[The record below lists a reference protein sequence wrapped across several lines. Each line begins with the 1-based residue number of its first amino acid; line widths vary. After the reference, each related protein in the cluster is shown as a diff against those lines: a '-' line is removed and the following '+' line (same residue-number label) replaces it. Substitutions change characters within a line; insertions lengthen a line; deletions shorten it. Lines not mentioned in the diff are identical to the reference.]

1 MEYKSPL
8 LNQIISI
15 LDKRSEAGEKRIKK
29 TEDYVKSYDTSITR
43 HINKQVEQLNT
54 SIKTATDKVI
64 GDLNTSINNTVDTIS
79 HDILSVSTNLK
90 TAIEQI
96 YYNINTSINSYK
108 TDTSIYLI
116 GLKSELERKI
126 NDVDQNYKIADSQL
140 SSTLSQNIKDVST
153 KLTQKVNTI
162 DTKYDASISNLS
174 QKHDSSFI
182 QLTNLI
188 SSQRTSIDN
197 KITREISSAKQ
208 ELNSNISTIQSNL
221 NHKIDNTNTSINLQF
236 DRVAGK
242 LEHQNTSIDDI
253 SIRLNKTAKAI
264 VKALNASANDLYN
277 ITADI
282 STRLGKSS
290 IEDVKTDITEK
301 YDAEIRKLNTSIRN
315 LDLDTT
321 NSLNTLNTS
330 ANDLYNITDD
340 ISTRLKSSIEDVKID
355 ITEKYDE
362 EIRKLNTS
370 IINLER
376 DNTNSLNTL
385 NTSVTTL
392 ETNQKKL
399 NTSLASLRES
409 FDKLV
414 DTEDINGVID
424 TFKEVEDFLSNI
436 SDEKTLTGMLNEL
449 QVGINSHIDAS
460 IKDISNAIDNVKEEI
475 GTNINNRINA
485 LETTINTT
493 VNTKLTEINSSI
505 NDISTRLKQSITD
518 QQTYVSTEI
527 GRINSSIQDL
537 NTTIKQNVDTSLK
550 AIQSKLDS
558 SLKVVSDSLTSTTS
572 RVAQLELNNVT
583 AAKVT
588 TGTDTKLWND
598 TTDSINENSY
608 VINKQVLTT
617 KENNVEK
624 TYEQKLVN
632 SNIIKE
638 INKSEKAVA
647 SNLLTVNNNIASI
660 NTKLSNINSSIDNIL
675 NSSYI
680 NKKNKYT
687 TNGFST
693 IGGCLD
699 FIINDLYYTA
709 PAAVNVTYTVTPTSF
724 IRGKNTSVTFEY
736 TVNNYPNNIQ
746 NITYN
751 NTSKTERTFTETITV
766 SNSVSRALSVV
777 SNYVDSKDA
786 RPTSF
791 NKTLTA
797 YANLELYVWTST
809 STSFNNAYTSA
820 NMPAGY
826 TTYTYNSG
834 NYSINVNNGT
844 AAKYIFF
851 VSDKNLVEP
860 KFFVYEHG
868 GAPTLGGGITNLGTI
883 TIQKYDVAQTYYL
896 YRTNNVL
903 NGNWDIKF

>member
-43 HINKQVEQLNT
+43 HINKQVELLNT

-90 TAIEQI
+90 TTIEQI

-153 KLTQKVNTI
+153 KLTKKVNTI
-162 DTKYDASISNLS
+162 DTKYDTSISNLS

-208 ELNSNISTIQSNL
+208 ELNSNISTIQNNL
-221 NHKIDNTNTSINLQF
+221 NYKIDNINTSINLQF

-282 STRLGKSS
+282 STRLKSS
-290 IEDVKTDITEK
+290 IEDVETDITEK
-301 YDAEIRKLNTSIRN
+301 YDAEIRKLNTSI
-315 LDLDTT
+315 
-321 NSLNTLNTS
+321 
-330 ANDLYNITDD
+330 
-340 ISTRLKSSIEDVKID
+340 
-355 ITEKYDE
+355 
-362 EIRKLNTS
+362 
-370 IINLER
+370 INLEI
-376 DNTNSLNTL
+376 DTTNSLNTL

-724 IRGKNTSVTFEY
+724 IRGKNTNVTFEY

-746 NITYN
+746 SITYN
-751 NTSKTERTFTETITV
+751 DTSKTERTFTETITV

-844 AAKYIFF
+844 TAKYIFF

>member
-43 HINKQVEQLNT
+43 HINKQVELLNT

-90 TAIEQI
+90 TDIEQI

-126 NDVDQNYKIADSQL
+126 NDVDQKYKIADSQL

-153 KLTQKVNTI
+153 KLTKKVNTI
-162 DTKYDASISNLS
+162 DTKYDTSISNLS

-188 SSQRTSIDN
+188 SSQRTLIDN
-197 KITREISSAKQ
+197 EITREISSAKQ
-208 ELNSNISTIQSNL
+208 ELNSNISTIQNNL
-221 NHKIDNTNTSINLQF
+221 NYKIDNINTSINLQF

-277 ITADI
+277 ITTDI
-282 STRLGKSS
+282 STRLKSS
-290 IEDVKTDITEK
+290 MEDVKIDITEK
-301 YDAEIRKLNTSIRN
+301 YDAEIRKLNTSI
-315 LDLDTT
+315 
-321 NSLNTLNTS
+321 
-330 ANDLYNITDD
+330 
-340 ISTRLKSSIEDVKID
+340 
-355 ITEKYDE
+355 
-362 EIRKLNTS
+362 
-370 IINLER
+370 INLEI
-376 DNTNSLNTL
+376 DTTNSLNTL

-598 TTDSINENSY
+598 TTDSINEDSY

-660 NTKLSNINSSIDNIL
+660 NTKLSNINSSIGNIL

-724 IRGKNTSVTFEY
+724 IRGKNTRVTFEY

-746 NITYN
+746 SITYN
-751 NTSKTERTFTETITV
+751 DTSKTERTFTETITV

-844 AAKYIFF
+844 TAKYIFF

>member
-162 DTKYDASISNLS
+162 DTKYDTSISNLS

-188 SSQRTSIDN
+188 SSQRNLIDN

-242 LEHQNTSIDDI
+242 LEHQDTSIDDI

-282 STRLGKSS
+282 STRLKSS

-301 YDAEIRKLNTSIRN
+301 YDAEIRKLNTSI
-315 LDLDTT
+315 
-321 NSLNTLNTS
+321 
-330 ANDLYNITDD
+330 
-340 ISTRLKSSIEDVKID
+340 
-355 ITEKYDE
+355 
-362 EIRKLNTS
+362 
-370 IINLER
+370 INLEI
-376 DNTNSLNTL
+376 DTTNSLNTL

-392 ETNQKKL
+392 ETNQNKL

-583 AAKVT
+583 TAKVT

-746 NITYN
+746 SITYN
-751 NTSKTERTFTETITV
+751 DTSKTERTFTETITV

-777 SNYVDSKDA
+777 SNYVDSKDV

-844 AAKYIFF
+844 TAKYIFF

>member
-43 HINKQVEQLNT
+43 HINKQVELLNT

-153 KLTQKVNTI
+153 KLTKKVNTI
-162 DTKYDASISNLS
+162 DTKYDTSISNLS

-188 SSQRTSIDN
+188 SSQRTLIDN
-197 KITREISSAKQ
+197 EITREISSAKQ
-208 ELNSNISTIQSNL
+208 ELNSNISTIQNNL
-221 NHKIDNTNTSINLQF
+221 NYKIDNINTSINLQF
-236 DRVAGK
+236 DRVAGE

-277 ITADI
+277 ITTDI
-282 STRLGKSS
+282 STRLKSS

-301 YDAEIRKLNTSIRN
+301 YDAEIRKLNTSI
-315 LDLDTT
+315 
-321 NSLNTLNTS
+321 
-330 ANDLYNITDD
+330 
-340 ISTRLKSSIEDVKID
+340 
-355 ITEKYDE
+355 
-362 EIRKLNTS
+362 
-370 IINLER
+370 INLEI

-392 ETNQKKL
+392 ETNQEKL

-449 QVGINSHIDAS
+449 QVGIDSHIDAS

-660 NTKLSNINSSIDNIL
+660 NTKLSNINSSIGNIL

-724 IRGKNTSVTFEY
+724 IRGKNTRVTFEY

-746 NITYN
+746 SITYN
-751 NTSKTERTFTETITV
+751 DTSKTERTFTETITV

-844 AAKYIFF
+844 TAKYIFF

>member
-43 HINKQVEQLNT
+43 HINKQVELLNT

-126 NDVDQNYKIADSQL
+126 NDVDQKYKIADSQL
-140 SSTLSQNIKDVST
+140 SSTLSQNIKDVSN
-153 KLTQKVNTI
+153 KLTKKVNTI
-162 DTKYDASISNLS
+162 DTKYDTSISNLS

-208 ELNSNISTIQSNL
+208 ELNSNISTIQNNL
-221 NHKIDNTNTSINLQF
+221 NYKIDNINTSINLQF
-236 DRVAGK
+236 DRVARK
-242 LEHQNTSIDDI
+242 LEQQNTSIDDI

-277 ITADI
+277 ITDDI
-282 STRLGKSS
+282 STRLNASANDLYNITDDISTKLKSS
-290 IEDVKTDITEK
+290 IENAKIDITEK
-301 YDAEIRKLNTSIRN
+301 YDAEIRKLNTSI
-315 LDLDTT
+315 
-321 NSLNTLNTS
+321 
-330 ANDLYNITDD
+330 
-340 ISTRLKSSIEDVKID
+340 
-355 ITEKYDE
+355 
-362 EIRKLNTS
+362 
-370 IINLER
+370 INLEI
-376 DNTNSLNTL
+376 DTTNSLNTL

-558 SLKVVSDSLTSTTS
+558 SLKAVSDSLTSTTS

-598 TTDSINENSY
+598 TTDSINEDSY

-746 NITYN
+746 SITYN
-751 NTSKTERTFTETITV
+751 DTSKTERTFTETITV
-766 SNSVSRALSVV
+766 SNSISRALSVV

-844 AAKYIFF
+844 TAKYIFF

>member
-43 HINKQVEQLNT
+43 HINKQVELLNT

-153 KLTQKVNTI
+153 KLTKKVNTI
-162 DTKYDASISNLS
+162 DTKYDTSISNLS

-188 SSQRTSIDN
+188 SSQRNSIDN
-197 KITREISSAKQ
+197 KITRETSSAKQ

-221 NHKIDNTNTSINLQF
+221 NHKIDNINTSINLQF

-282 STRLGKSS
+282 STRLKSS

-301 YDAEIRKLNTSIRN
+301 YDAEIRKLNTSI
-315 LDLDTT
+315 
-321 NSLNTLNTS
+321 
-330 ANDLYNITDD
+330 
-340 ISTRLKSSIEDVKID
+340 
-355 ITEKYDE
+355 
-362 EIRKLNTS
+362 
-370 IINLER
+370 INLEI
-376 DNTNSLNTL
+376 DTTNSLNTL

-746 NITYN
+746 SITYN
-751 NTSKTERTFTETITV
+751 DTSKTERTFTETITV

-791 NKTLTA
+791 NKTLTV

-844 AAKYIFF
+844 TAKYIFF

>member
-43 HINKQVEQLNT
+43 HINKQVEDLNT
-54 SIKTATDKVI
+54 SIKTATDKVVS
-64 GDLNTSINNTVDTIS
+64 DLNTSINNTVDTIS

-90 TAIEQI
+90 TAIENI
-96 YYNINTSINSYK
+96 YYNINTSINSG
-108 TDTSIYLI
+108 TSNTSIYLI
-116 GLKSELERKI
+116 GLKTELEREIGK
-126 NDVDQNYKIADSQL
+126 VDTKYNIKVTGL
-140 SSTLSQNIKDVST
+140 SDTLSQNIKDVST

-162 DTKYDASISNLS
+162 DTKYDTSISNLS

-182 QLTNLI
+182 QVTNLI
-188 SSQRTSIDN
+188 SSQGTSIGN
-197 KITREISSAKQ
+197 KITRDISTAKQ

-221 NHKIDNTNTSINLQF
+221 NGKIDNTNTSINLQF

-253 SIRLNKTAKAI
+253 SIRLNTTSRAI
-264 VKALNASANDLYN
+264 VKALNTSANDLYN
-277 ITADI
+277 ITSDI
-282 STRLGKSS
+282 STKLKSS
-290 IEDVKTDITEK
+290 IDGVKIDITEK

-315 LDLDTT
+315 LDFDT
-321 NSLNTLNTS
+321 
-330 ANDLYNITDD
+330 
-340 ISTRLKSSIEDVKID
+340 
-355 ITEKYDE
+355 
-362 EIRKLNTS
+362 
-370 IINLER
+370 
-376 DNTNSLNTL
+376 TNSLNTL

-392 ETNQKKL
+392 ESNQKKL
-399 NTSLASLRES
+399 NSSLANLRET
-409 FDKLV
+409 FNRLV
-414 DTEDINGVID
+414 ETEDINGVID
-424 TFKEVEDFLSNI
+424 TFREVEDFLSNI
-436 SDEKTLTGMLNEL
+436 SDEKTLTGMLTEL
-449 QVGINSHIDAS
+449 QTGINSHIDAS
-460 IKDISNAIDNVKEEI
+460 VKDLTDTIDNVKDEI
-475 GTNINNRINA
+475 GTNINNRVNA
-485 LETTINTT
+485 LESTLNTT

-505 NDISTRLKQSITD
+505 NDISTRLNQSVAA

-527 GRINSSIQDL
+527 GKINSSITAL

-550 AIQSKLDS
+550 AIQSKLDT
-558 SLKVVSDSLTSTTS
+558 SLKTVSDSLTSTTG
-572 RVAQLELNNVT
+572 RVAKLELNNVT
-583 AAKVT
+583 AVKTV
-588 TGTDTKLWND
+588 TGTNTKLWND
-598 TTDSINENSY
+598 TTDSINEDSY
-608 VINKQVLTT
+608 VINKQTLTF

-624 TYEQKLVN
+624 TNEQKLVN

-647 SNLLTVNNNIASI
+647 ANLLSVNNNIATI
-660 NTKLSNINSSIDNIL
+660 NTKLSNINSSIGDIL

-699 FIINDLYYTA
+699 FIINDMYYTA
-709 PAAVNVTYTVTPTSF
+709 PEAVNVTYTVTPTSF
-724 IRGKNTSVTFEY
+724 IRGKNTSVTFKY

-746 NITYN
+746 SITYN
-751 NTSKTERTFTETITV
+751 GATKTERTFTETITV

-786 RPTSF
+786 KPASF
-791 NKTLTA
+791 NRTLTVS
-797 YANLELYVWTST
+797 ANLELYVWTST
-809 STSFNNAYTSA
+809 STTFNKAYTSA

-844 AAKYIFF
+844 TAKYIFF
-851 VSDKNLVEP
+851 VSDKNLVES

-896 YRTNNVL
+896 YRSNNVL

>member
-153 KLTQKVNTI
+153 KLTKKVNTI
-162 DTKYDASISNLS
+162 DTKYDTSISNLS

-208 ELNSNISTIQSNL
+208 ELNSNISTIQNNL
-221 NHKIDNTNTSINLQF
+221 NYKIDNINTSINLQF

-282 STRLGKSS
+282 STRLKSS
-290 IEDVKTDITEK
+290 IEDVETDITEK
-301 YDAEIRKLNTSIRN
+301 YDAEIRKLNTSI
-315 LDLDTT
+315 
-321 NSLNTLNTS
+321 
-330 ANDLYNITDD
+330 
-340 ISTRLKSSIEDVKID
+340 
-355 ITEKYDE
+355 
-362 EIRKLNTS
+362 
-370 IINLER
+370 INLEI
-376 DNTNSLNTL
+376 DTTNSLNTL

-598 TTDSINENSY
+598 TTDSINEDSY
-608 VINKQVLTT
+608 VINKQILTT

-746 NITYN
+746 SITYN
-751 NTSKTERTFTETITV
+751 DTSKTERTFTETITV

-844 AAKYIFF
+844 TAKYIFF

>member
-162 DTKYDASISNLS
+162 DTKYDTSISNLS

-188 SSQRTSIDN
+188 SSQRNLIDN

-242 LEHQNTSIDDI
+242 LEHQDTSIDDI

-282 STRLGKSS
+282 STRLKSS

-301 YDAEIRKLNTSIRN
+301 YDAEIRKLNTSI
-315 LDLDTT
+315 
-321 NSLNTLNTS
+321 
-330 ANDLYNITDD
+330 
-340 ISTRLKSSIEDVKID
+340 
-355 ITEKYDE
+355 
-362 EIRKLNTS
+362 
-370 IINLER
+370 INLEI
-376 DNTNSLNTL
+376 DTTNSLNTL

-392 ETNQKKL
+392 ETNQNKL

-660 NTKLSNINSSIDNIL
+660 NTKLSNINSSIGNIL

-746 NITYN
+746 SITYN
-751 NTSKTERTFTETITV
+751 DTSKTERTFTETITV

-844 AAKYIFF
+844 TAKYIFF

>member
-43 HINKQVEQLNT
+43 HINKQVELLNT

-140 SSTLSQNIKDVST
+140 SSTLSQNIKDVSN
-153 KLTQKVNTI
+153 KLTKKVNTI
-162 DTKYDASISNLS
+162 DTKYDTSISNLS

-182 QLTNLI
+182 QVTNLI
-188 SSQRTSIDN
+188 SSQRNSIDN

-221 NHKIDNTNTSINLQF
+221 NYKIDNINTSINLQF

-282 STRLGKSS
+282 STRLKSS
-290 IEDVKTDITEK
+290 IEDVETDITEK
-301 YDAEIRKLNTSIRN
+301 YDAEIRKLNTSI
-315 LDLDTT
+315 
-321 NSLNTLNTS
+321 
-330 ANDLYNITDD
+330 
-340 ISTRLKSSIEDVKID
+340 
-355 ITEKYDE
+355 
-362 EIRKLNTS
+362 
-370 IINLER
+370 INLEI
-376 DNTNSLNTL
+376 DTTNSLNTL

-736 TVNNYPNNIQ
+736 AVNNYPNNIQ
-746 NITYN
+746 SITYN
-751 NTSKTERTFTETITV
+751 DTSKTERTFTETITV

-844 AAKYIFF
+844 TAKYIFF

>member
-43 HINKQVEQLNT
+43 HINKQVEYLNT

-64 GDLNTSINNTVDTIS
+64 GDLNTSINNTIDTIS

-96 YYNINTSINSYK
+96 YYNINTSINSYN

-153 KLTQKVNTI
+153 KLTKKVNTI
-162 DTKYDASISNLS
+162 DTKYDTSISNLS

-208 ELNSNISTIQSNL
+208 ELNSNISTIQNNL
-221 NHKIDNTNTSINLQF
+221 NYKIDNINTSINLQF

-282 STRLGKSS
+282 STRLKSS
-290 IEDVKTDITEK
+290 IEDIETDITEK
-301 YDAEIRKLNTSIRN
+301 YDAEIRKLNTSI
-315 LDLDTT
+315 
-321 NSLNTLNTS
+321 
-330 ANDLYNITDD
+330 
-340 ISTRLKSSIEDVKID
+340 
-355 ITEKYDE
+355 
-362 EIRKLNTS
+362 
-370 IINLER
+370 INLEI
-376 DNTNSLNTL
+376 DTTNSLNTL

-746 NITYN
+746 SITYN
-751 NTSKTERTFTETITV
+751 DTSKTERTFTETITV

-844 AAKYIFF
+844 TAKYIFF

>member
-140 SSTLSQNIKDVST
+140 SSTLSQNIKDVSN
-153 KLTQKVNTI
+153 KLTKKVNTI
-162 DTKYDASISNLS
+162 DTKYDTSISNLS

-208 ELNSNISTIQSNL
+208 ELNSNISTIQNNL
-221 NHKIDNTNTSINLQF
+221 NYKIDNINTSINLQF

-282 STRLGKSS
+282 STRLKSS
-290 IEDVKTDITEK
+290 IEDVETDITEK
-301 YDAEIRKLNTSIRN
+301 YDAEIRKLNTSIIN
-315 LDLDTT
+315 LEIDTT
-321 NSLNTLNTS
+321 NSLNT
-330 ANDLYNITDD
+330 
-340 ISTRLKSSIEDVKID
+340 
-355 ITEKYDE
+355 
-362 EIRKLNTS
+362 
-370 IINLER
+370 
-376 DNTNSLNTL
+376 LNTL

-558 SLKVVSDSLTSTTS
+558 SLKTVSDSLTSTTS

-598 TTDSINENSY
+598 TTDSINEDSY

-647 SNLLTVNNNIASI
+647 SNLLTINNNIASI

-675 NSSYI
+675 TSSYI

-736 TVNNYPNNIQ
+736 AVNNYPNNIQ
-746 NITYN
+746 SITYN
-751 NTSKTERTFTETITV
+751 DTSKTERTFTETITV

-791 NKTLTA
+791 NKTLTV

-844 AAKYIFF
+844 EAKYIFF
-851 VSDKNLVEP
+851 VSDKNLVES

-868 GAPTLGGGITNLGTI
+868 GAPSLGGGITNLGTI

>member
-282 STRLGKSS
+282 STRL
-290 IEDVKTDITEK
+290 
-301 YDAEIRKLNTSIRN
+301 
-315 LDLDTT
+315 
-321 NSLNTLNTS
+321 
-330 ANDLYNITDD
+330 
-340 ISTRLKSSIEDVKID
+340 KSSIEDVKID

-414 DTEDINGVID
+414 DTADINGVID

-746 NITYN
+746 SITYN
-751 NTSKTERTFTETITV
+751 DTSKTERTFTETITV

-851 VSDKNLVEP
+851 VSDKNLVES

-896 YRTNNVL
+896 YRSNNVL

>member
-43 HINKQVEQLNT
+43 HINKQVELLNT

-153 KLTQKVNTI
+153 KLTKKVNTI
-162 DTKYDASISNLS
+162 DTKYDTSISNLS

-182 QLTNLI
+182 QVINLI
-188 SSQRTSIDN
+188 SSQRTLIDD
-197 KITREISSAKQ
+197 KITRDISSTKQ

-221 NHKIDNTNTSINLQF
+221 NHKIDNINTSINLQF

-242 LEHQNTSIDDI
+242 LEHQNISIDDI

-277 ITADI
+277 IT
-282 STRLGKSS
+282 
-290 IEDVKTDITEK
+290 
-301 YDAEIRKLNTSIRN
+301 
-315 LDLDTT
+315 
-321 NSLNTLNTS
+321 
-330 ANDLYNITDD
+330 DD
-340 ISTRLKSSIEDVKID
+340 ISTRLNSSIEDAKID
-355 ITEKYDE
+355 ITEKYDV

-370 IINLER
+370 IINLEI
-376 DNTNSLNTL
+376 DTTNSLNTL

-746 NITYN
+746 SITYN
-751 NTSKTERTFTETITV
+751 DTSKTERTFTETITV
-766 SNSVSRALSVV
+766 SNSISRALSVV
-777 SNYVDSKDA
+777 SNYVDSKDV

-844 AAKYIFF
+844 TAKYIFF

>member
-43 HINKQVEQLNT
+43 HINKQVEELNT

-96 YYNINTSINSYK
+96 YYNINTSINGGK

-116 GLKSELERKI
+116 GLKNELERKI
-126 NDVDQNYKIADSQL
+126 NDVDQKYKIADSQL

-153 KLTQKVNTI
+153 KLTQKVNII
-162 DTKYDASISNLS
+162 DTKYDTSISNLS

-182 QLTNLI
+182 QVTNLI
-188 SSQRTSIDN
+188 SSQGTSIGN
-197 KITREISSAKQ
+197 KITRDISTAKQ

-221 NHKIDNTNTSINLQF
+221 NGKIDNTNTSINLQF
-236 DRVAGK
+236 DRVARK

-253 SIRLNKTAKAI
+253 SIRLNTTSRAI
-264 VKALNASANDLYN
+264 VKALNTSANDLYN
-277 ITADI
+277 ITDDI
-282 STRLGKSS
+282 STKLKSS
-290 IEDVKTDITEK
+290 LNQVKIDITGK

-321 NSLNTLNTS
+321 NSLS
-330 ANDLYNITDD
+330 
-340 ISTRLKSSIEDVKID
+340 
-355 ITEKYDE
+355 
-362 EIRKLNTS
+362 
-370 IINLER
+370 
-376 DNTNSLNTL
+376 TL

-414 DTEDINGVID
+414 DTEDVNGVID
-424 TFKEVEDFLSNI
+424 TFREVEDFLSNI
-436 SDEKTLTGMLNEL
+436 SDEKTLTGMLSEL
-449 QVGINSHIDAS
+449 KTGIDSHIDAS

-475 GTNINNRINA
+475 GTNINNRVNA
-485 LETTINTT
+485 LETTLNTT

-527 GRINSSIQDL
+527 GKINSSIKDL

-558 SLKVVSDSLTSTTS
+558 SLKTVSDSLTSTTS
-572 RVAQLELNNVT
+572 RVAKLELNNVT

-588 TGTDTKLWND
+588 TGTNTKLWND
-598 TTDSINENSY
+598 TTDSINEDSY

-660 NTKLSNINSSIDNIL
+660 NTKLSNINSSIGNIL

-699 FIINDLYYTA
+699 FIINDMYYTA

-724 IRGKNTSVTFEY
+724 IRGKNTSVTFKY

-746 NITYN
+746 SITYN
-751 NTSKTERTFTETITV
+751 GATKTERTFTETITV

-786 RPTSF
+786 KPTSF
-791 NKTLTA
+791 NKTLTV

-809 STSFNNAYTSA
+809 STSFNKAYTSA

-851 VSDKNLVEP
+851 VSDKNLVES

-896 YRTNNVL
+896 YRSNNVL

>member
-29 TEDYVKSYDTSITR
+29 TEDYVKSYDTSITN
-43 HINKQVEQLNT
+43 HVNKQVELLNT

-90 TAIEQI
+90 TAIGQI
-96 YYNINTSINSYK
+96 YYNINTSINGYK

-126 NDVDQNYKIADSQL
+126 NDVDQKYKIADSQL
-140 SSTLSQNIKDVST
+140 SSTLSQNINDVST
-153 KLTQKVNTI
+153 KLTKKVNTI
-162 DTKYDASISNLS
+162 DTKYDTSISNLS

-188 SSQRTSIDN
+188 SSQRTLIDN
-197 KITREISSAKQ
+197 EITREISSAKQ
-208 ELNSNISTIQSNL
+208 ELNSNISTIQNNL
-221 NHKIDNTNTSINLQF
+221 NYKIDNTNTSINLQF
-236 DRVAGK
+236 DRIARK
-242 LEHQNTSIDDI
+242 LEHQDTSIDDI

-264 VKALNASANDLYN
+264 VNALNASANDLYN
-277 ITADI
+277 ITSDI
-282 STRLGKSS
+282 STRLKSS
-290 IEDVKTDITEK
+290 IEDVNIDITEK
-301 YDAEIRKLNTSIRN
+301 YDAEIRKLNTSI
-315 LDLDTT
+315 
-321 NSLNTLNTS
+321 
-330 ANDLYNITDD
+330 
-340 ISTRLKSSIEDVKID
+340 
-355 ITEKYDE
+355 
-362 EIRKLNTS
+362 
-370 IINLER
+370 INLER
-376 DNTNSLNTL
+376 DTTNSLNTL

-392 ETNQKKL
+392 ETNQEEL

-475 GTNINNRINA
+475 GTNINNRINT

-572 RVAQLELNNVT
+572 RVARLELNNVT
-583 AAKVT
+583 AANVT

-598 TTDSINENSY
+598 TTDSINEDSY

-647 SNLLTVNNNIASI
+647 SNLLTINNNIASI

-746 NITYN
+746 SITYN
-751 NTSKTERTFTETITV
+751 DTSKTERTFTETITV

-851 VSDKNLVEP
+851 VSDKNLVES

-896 YRTNNVL
+896 YRSNNVL

>member
-43 HINKQVEQLNT
+43 HINKQVELLNT

-126 NDVDQNYKIADSQL
+126 NDVDQKYKIADSQL
-140 SSTLSQNIKDVST
+140 SSTLSQNIKDVSN
-153 KLTQKVNTI
+153 KLTKKVNTI
-162 DTKYDASISNLS
+162 DTKYDTSISNLS

-197 KITREISSAKQ
+197 KITRDISSAKQ

-221 NHKIDNTNTSINLQF
+221 NHKIDNINTSINLQF
-236 DRVAGK
+236 DRVARK
-242 LEHQNTSIDDI
+242 LEQQNTSIDDI

-282 STRLGKSS
+282 STRLKSS
-290 IEDVKTDITEK
+290 IEDVETDITEK
-301 YDAEIRKLNTSIRN
+301 YDAEIRKLNTSI
-315 LDLDTT
+315 
-321 NSLNTLNTS
+321 
-330 ANDLYNITDD
+330 
-340 ISTRLKSSIEDVKID
+340 
-355 ITEKYDE
+355 
-362 EIRKLNTS
+362 
-370 IINLER
+370 INLEI
-376 DNTNSLNTL
+376 DTTNSLNTL

-558 SLKVVSDSLTSTTS
+558 SLKAVSDSLTSTTS

-598 TTDSINENSY
+598 TTDSINEDSY

-746 NITYN
+746 SITYN
-751 NTSKTERTFTETITV
+751 DTSKTERTFTETITV
-766 SNSVSRALSVV
+766 SNSISRALSVV

-844 AAKYIFF
+844 TAKYIFF

>member
-43 HINKQVEQLNT
+43 HINKQVELLNT

-153 KLTQKVNTI
+153 KLTKKVNTI
-162 DTKYDASISNLS
+162 DTKYDTSISNLS

-188 SSQRTSIDN
+188 SSQRNSIDN

-208 ELNSNISTIQSNL
+208 ELNSNISTIQNNL
-221 NHKIDNTNTSINLQF
+221 NYKIDNINTSINLQF

-277 ITADI
+277 ITTDI
-282 STRLGKSS
+282 STRLKSS

-301 YDAEIRKLNTSIRN
+301 YDAEIRKLNTSI
-315 LDLDTT
+315 
-321 NSLNTLNTS
+321 
-330 ANDLYNITDD
+330 
-340 ISTRLKSSIEDVKID
+340 
-355 ITEKYDE
+355 
-362 EIRKLNTS
+362 
-370 IINLER
+370 INLEI

-392 ETNQKKL
+392 ETNQEKL

-449 QVGINSHIDAS
+449 QVGIDSHIDAS

-746 NITYN
+746 SITYN
-751 NTSKTERTFTETITV
+751 DTSKTERTFTETITV

-844 AAKYIFF
+844 TAKYIFF

>member
-43 HINKQVEQLNT
+43 HINNQVELLNT

-90 TAIEQI
+90 TDIEQI

-126 NDVDQNYKIADSQL
+126 NDVDQKYKIADSQL

-153 KLTQKVNTI
+153 KLTKKVNTI
-162 DTKYDASISNLS
+162 DTKYNTSISNLS

-188 SSQRTSIDN
+188 SSQRTLIDN
-197 KITREISSAKQ
+197 EITREISSAKQ

-236 DRVAGK
+236 DRIAGK

-277 ITADI
+277 IT
-282 STRLGKSS
+282 S
-290 IEDVKTDITEK
+290 
-301 YDAEIRKLNTSIRN
+301 
-315 LDLDTT
+315 
-321 NSLNTLNTS
+321 
-330 ANDLYNITDD
+330 D

-355 ITEKYDE
+355 ITEKYDA

-475 GTNINNRINA
+475 GTNINNRINT

-558 SLKVVSDSLTSTTS
+558 SLKAVSDSLTSTTS
-572 RVAQLELNNVT
+572 RVAKLELNNVT

-598 TTDSINENSY
+598 TTDSINEDSY

-746 NITYN
+746 SITYN

-851 VSDKNLVEP
+851 VSDKNLVES

-896 YRTNNVL
+896 YRSNNVL

>member
-43 HINKQVEQLNT
+43 HINKQVEELNT

-90 TAIEQI
+90 TAIENI
-96 YYNINTSINSYK
+96 YYNINTSINSGISN
-108 TDTSIYLI
+108 TSIYLI
-116 GLKSELERKI
+116 GLKTELEREIGK
-126 NDVDQNYKIADSQL
+126 VDTKYNIKVTGL
-140 SSTLSQNIKDVST
+140 SDTLSQNIKDVST

-162 DTKYDASISNLS
+162 DTKYNTSISNLS

-182 QLTNLI
+182 QVTNLI
-188 SSQRTSIDN
+188 SSQGTSISN
-197 KITREISSAKQ
+197 KITRDISTAKQ
-208 ELNSNISTIQSNL
+208 ELSGNISTIQNNL
-221 NHKIDNTNTSINLQF
+221 NSKIDNTNTSINLQF
-236 DRVAGK
+236 DRVARK

-264 VKALNASANDLYN
+264 VKALNTSANDLYN
-277 ITADI
+277 ITTDI
-282 STRLGKSS
+282 STRIKST
-290 IEDVKTDITEK
+290 IDGVKIDITGK
-301 YDAEIRKLNTSIRN
+301 YDADIRKLNTSIRN
-315 LDLDTT
+315 LDLATT
-321 NSLNTLNTS
+321 T
-330 ANDLYNITDD
+330 
-340 ISTRLKSSIEDVKID
+340 
-355 ITEKYDE
+355 
-362 EIRKLNTS
+362 
-370 IINLER
+370 
-376 DNTNSLNTL
+376 SLNTL

-392 ETNQKKL
+392 EKNQKKL

-414 DTEDINGVID
+414 DTEDVNGVID
-424 TFKEVEDFLSNI
+424 TFREVEDFLSNI
-436 SDEKTLTGMLNEL
+436 SDEKTLTGMLSEL
-449 QVGINSHIDAS
+449 KTGIDSHIDAS

-475 GTNINNRINA
+475 GTNINNRVNA
-485 LETTINTT
+485 LETTLNTT

-527 GRINSSIQDL
+527 GKINSSIKDL

-558 SLKVVSDSLTSTTS
+558 SLKTVSDSLTSTTS
-572 RVAQLELNNVT
+572 RVAKLELNNVT

-588 TGTDTKLWND
+588 TGTNTKLWND
-598 TTDSINENSY
+598 TTDSINEDSY

-660 NTKLSNINSSIDNIL
+660 NTRLNNINSSIGDIL

-699 FIINDLYYTA
+699 FIINDMYYTA

-724 IRGKNTSVTFEY
+724 IRGKNTSVTFKY

-746 NITYN
+746 SITYN
-751 NTSKTERTFTETITV
+751 GATKTERTFTETITV

-791 NKTLTA
+791 NKTLTV

-809 STSFNNAYTSA
+809 STSFNKAYTSA
-820 NMPAGY
+820 NMPVGY

-851 VSDKNLVEP
+851 VSDKNLVES

-868 GAPTLGGGITNLGTI
+868 GAPTLGGGITNLGSI

-896 YRTNNVL
+896 YRSNNVL

>member
-188 SSQRTSIDN
+188 SSQRNLIDN
-197 KITREISSAKQ
+197 EITREISSAKQ

-221 NHKIDNTNTSINLQF
+221 NYKIDNINTSINLQF

-277 ITADI
+277 ITA
-282 STRLGKSS
+282 
-290 IEDVKTDITEK
+290 
-301 YDAEIRKLNTSIRN
+301 
-315 LDLDTT
+315 
-321 NSLNTLNTS
+321 
-330 ANDLYNITDD
+330 D

-598 TTDSINENSY
+598 TTDSINEDSY
-608 VINKQVLTT
+608 VINKQILTT

-746 NITYN
+746 SITYN
-751 NTSKTERTFTETITV
+751 DTSKTERTFTETITV

-844 AAKYIFF
+844 TAKYIFF

>member
-90 TAIEQI
+90 TTIEQI

-126 NDVDQNYKIADSQL
+126 NDVDQKYKIADSQL
-140 SSTLSQNIKDVST
+140 SSTLSQNIKDVSN
-153 KLTQKVNTI
+153 KLTKKVNTI
-162 DTKYDASISNLS
+162 DTKYDTSISNLS

-182 QLTNLI
+182 QVINLI
-188 SSQRTSIDN
+188 SSQRTLIDD
-197 KITREISSAKQ
+197 KITRDISSAKQ

-221 NHKIDNTNTSINLQF
+221 NHKIDNINTSINLQF

-277 ITADI
+277 ITDDI
-282 STRLGKSS
+282 STRL
-290 IEDVKTDITEK
+290 
-301 YDAEIRKLNTSIRN
+301 NTS
-315 LDLDTT
+315 T
-321 NSLNTLNTS
+321 
-330 ANDLYNITDD
+330 NDLYNITAD
-340 ISTRLKSSIEDVKID
+340 ISTRLKSSIEDVKTD
-355 ITEKYDE
+355 ITGKYDA
-362 EIRKLNTS
+362 EIRTLNTS
-370 IINLER
+370 IINLEI
-376 DNTNSLNTL
+376 DTTNSLNTL

-558 SLKVVSDSLTSTTS
+558 SLKAVSDSLTSTTS
-572 RVAQLELNNVT
+572 RVEKLELNNVT

-598 TTDSINENSY
+598 TTDSINEDSY

-647 SNLLTVNNNIASI
+647 SNLLTINNNIASI

-736 TVNNYPNNIQ
+736 AVNNYPNNIQ
-746 NITYN
+746 SITYN
-751 NTSKTERTFTETITV
+751 DTSKTERTFTETITV

-844 AAKYIFF
+844 EAKYIFF
-851 VSDKNLVEP
+851 VSDKNLVES

-868 GAPTLGGGITNLGTI
+868 GAPSLGGGITNLGTI

>member
-43 HINKQVEQLNT
+43 HINKQVELLNT

-140 SSTLSQNIKDVST
+140 SSTLSQNIKDVSN
-153 KLTQKVNTI
+153 KLTKKVNTI
-162 DTKYDASISNLS
+162 DTKYDTSISNLS

-188 SSQRTSIDN
+188 SSQRNSIDN

-208 ELNSNISTIQSNL
+208 ELNSNISTIQNNL
-221 NHKIDNTNTSINLQF
+221 NYKIDNINTSINLQF

-282 STRLGKSS
+282 STRIKSS

-301 YDAEIRKLNTSIRN
+301 YDAEIRKLNTSI
-315 LDLDTT
+315 
-321 NSLNTLNTS
+321 
-330 ANDLYNITDD
+330 
-340 ISTRLKSSIEDVKID
+340 
-355 ITEKYDE
+355 
-362 EIRKLNTS
+362 
-370 IINLER
+370 INLEI
-376 DNTNSLNTL
+376 DTTNSLNTL

-746 NITYN
+746 SITYN
-751 NTSKTERTFTETITV
+751 DTSKTERTFTETITV

-844 AAKYIFF
+844 TAKYIFF

>member
-43 HINKQVEQLNT
+43 HINKQVELLNT

-126 NDVDQNYKIADSQL
+126 NDVDQNYKIADRQL

-153 KLTQKVNTI
+153 KLTKKVNTI
-162 DTKYDASISNLS
+162 DTKYDTSISNLS

-182 QLTNLI
+182 QVINLI

-208 ELNSNISTIQSNL
+208 ELNSNISTIQNNL
-221 NHKIDNTNTSINLQF
+221 NYKIDNINTSINLQF
-236 DRVAGK
+236 DRVAGE

-277 ITADI
+277 ITTDI
-282 STRLGKSS
+282 STRLKSS

-301 YDAEIRKLNTSIRN
+301 YDAEIRKLNTSI
-315 LDLDTT
+315 
-321 NSLNTLNTS
+321 
-330 ANDLYNITDD
+330 
-340 ISTRLKSSIEDVKID
+340 
-355 ITEKYDE
+355 
-362 EIRKLNTS
+362 
-370 IINLER
+370 INLEI

-392 ETNQKKL
+392 ETNQEKL

-449 QVGINSHIDAS
+449 QVGIDSHIDAS

-660 NTKLSNINSSIDNIL
+660 NTKLSNINSSIGNIL

-746 NITYN
+746 SITYN
-751 NTSKTERTFTETITV
+751 DTSKTERTFTETITV

-844 AAKYIFF
+844 TAKYIFF

>member
-208 ELNSNISTIQSNL
+208 ELNSNISTIQNNL
-221 NHKIDNTNTSINLQF
+221 NYKIDNINTSINLQF
-236 DRVAGK
+236 DRVDGK

-282 STRLGKSS
+282 STRLKSS
-290 IEDVKTDITEK
+290 IEDVETDITEK
-301 YDAEIRKLNTSIRN
+301 YDAEIRKLNTSI
-315 LDLDTT
+315 
-321 NSLNTLNTS
+321 
-330 ANDLYNITDD
+330 
-340 ISTRLKSSIEDVKID
+340 
-355 ITEKYDE
+355 
-362 EIRKLNTS
+362 
-370 IINLER
+370 INLEI
-376 DNTNSLNTL
+376 DTTNSLNTL

-746 NITYN
+746 SITYN
-751 NTSKTERTFTETITV
+751 DTSKTERTFTETITV

-844 AAKYIFF
+844 TAKYIFF

>member
-162 DTKYDASISNLS
+162 DTKYDTSISNLS

-188 SSQRTSIDN
+188 SSQRNLIDN

-282 STRLGKSS
+282 STRLKSS

-301 YDAEIRKLNTSIRN
+301 YDAEIRKLNTSI
-315 LDLDTT
+315 
-321 NSLNTLNTS
+321 
-330 ANDLYNITDD
+330 
-340 ISTRLKSSIEDVKID
+340 
-355 ITEKYDE
+355 
-362 EIRKLNTS
+362 
-370 IINLER
+370 INLEI
-376 DNTNSLNTL
+376 DTTNSLNTL

-746 NITYN
+746 SITYN
-751 NTSKTERTFTETITV
+751 DTSKTERTFTETITV

-844 AAKYIFF
+844 TAKYIFF

>member
-208 ELNSNISTIQSNL
+208 ELNSNISTIQNNL
-221 NHKIDNTNTSINLQF
+221 DYKIDNINTSINLQF

-282 STRLGKSS
+282 STRLKSS
-290 IEDVKTDITEK
+290 IEDVETDITEK
-301 YDAEIRKLNTSIRN
+301 YDAEIRKLNTSI
-315 LDLDTT
+315 
-321 NSLNTLNTS
+321 
-330 ANDLYNITDD
+330 
-340 ISTRLKSSIEDVKID
+340 
-355 ITEKYDE
+355 
-362 EIRKLNTS
+362 
-370 IINLER
+370 INLEI
-376 DNTNSLNTL
+376 DTTNSLNTL

-392 ETNQKKL
+392 ETNQEKL

-746 NITYN
+746 SITYN
-751 NTSKTERTFTETITV
+751 DTSKTERTFTETITV

-777 SNYVDSKDA
+777 SNYVDSKDV

-844 AAKYIFF
+844 TAKYIFF

>member
-153 KLTQKVNTI
+153 KLTKKVNTI
-162 DTKYDASISNLS
+162 DTKYDTSISNLS

-188 SSQRTSIDN
+188 SSQRTLIDN

-242 LEHQNTSIDDI
+242 LEHQDTSIDDI

-264 VKALNASANDLYN
+264 VNALNASANDLYN

-282 STRLGKSS
+282 STRLKSS

-301 YDAEIRKLNTSIRN
+301 YDAEIRKLNTSI
-315 LDLDTT
+315 
-321 NSLNTLNTS
+321 
-330 ANDLYNITDD
+330 
-340 ISTRLKSSIEDVKID
+340 
-355 ITEKYDE
+355 
-362 EIRKLNTS
+362 
-370 IINLER
+370 INLEI
-376 DNTNSLNTL
+376 DTTNSLNTL

-392 ETNQKKL
+392 ETNQNKL

-558 SLKVVSDSLTSTTS
+558 SLKAVSDSLTSTTS
-572 RVAQLELNNVT
+572 RVAKLELNNVT

-680 NKKNKYT
+680 NKKNNYT

-746 NITYN
+746 SITYN

-844 AAKYIFF
+844 TAKYIFF

-903 NGNWDIKF
+903 NANWDIKF

>member
-182 QLTNLI
+182 QLTNLV
-188 SSQRTSIDN
+188 SSQRTLIDN

-282 STRLGKSS
+282 STRLKSS

-301 YDAEIRKLNTSIRN
+301 YDAEIRKLNTSI
-315 LDLDTT
+315 
-321 NSLNTLNTS
+321 
-330 ANDLYNITDD
+330 
-340 ISTRLKSSIEDVKID
+340 
-355 ITEKYDE
+355 
-362 EIRKLNTS
+362 
-370 IINLER
+370 INLEI
-376 DNTNSLNTL
+376 DTTNSLNTL

-392 ETNQKKL
+392 ETNQNKL

-598 TTDSINENSY
+598 TTDSINEDSY
-608 VINKQVLTT
+608 VINKQILTT

-660 NTKLSNINSSIDNIL
+660 NTKLSNINSSIGNIL

-746 NITYN
+746 SITYN
-751 NTSKTERTFTETITV
+751 DTSKTERTFTETITV

-844 AAKYIFF
+844 TAKYIFF

-896 YRTNNVL
+896 YRSNNVL

>member
-208 ELNSNISTIQSNL
+208 ELNSNISTIQNNL
-221 NHKIDNTNTSINLQF
+221 NYKIDNINTSINLQF

-282 STRLGKSS
+282 STRLKSS
-290 IEDVKTDITEK
+290 IEDVETDITEK
-301 YDAEIRKLNTSIRN
+301 YDAEIRKLNTSI
-315 LDLDTT
+315 
-321 NSLNTLNTS
+321 
-330 ANDLYNITDD
+330 
-340 ISTRLKSSIEDVKID
+340 
-355 ITEKYDE
+355 
-362 EIRKLNTS
+362 
-370 IINLER
+370 INLEI
-376 DNTNSLNTL
+376 DTTNSLNTL

-746 NITYN
+746 SITYN
-751 NTSKTERTFTETITV
+751 DTSKTERTFTETITV

-777 SNYVDSKDA
+777 SNYVDSKDV

-844 AAKYIFF
+844 TAKYIFF

>member
-43 HINKQVEQLNT
+43 HINKQVELLNT

-126 NDVDQNYKIADSQL
+126 NDVDQKYKIADSQL

-153 KLTQKVNTI
+153 KLTKKVNTI
-162 DTKYDASISNLS
+162 DTKYDTSISNLS

-188 SSQRTSIDN
+188 SSQRTLIDN
-197 KITREISSAKQ
+197 EITREISSAKQ
-208 ELNSNISTIQSNL
+208 ELNSNISTIQNNL
-221 NHKIDNTNTSINLQF
+221 NYKIDNINTSINLQF
-236 DRVAGK
+236 DRVAGE

-277 ITADI
+277 ITSDI
-282 STRLGKSS
+282 STRLKSS
-290 IEDVKTDITEK
+290 IEDVKIDITEK

-315 LDLDTT
+315 LDLDT
-321 NSLNTLNTS
+321 
-330 ANDLYNITDD
+330 
-340 ISTRLKSSIEDVKID
+340 
-355 ITEKYDE
+355 
-362 EIRKLNTS
+362 
-370 IINLER
+370 
-376 DNTNSLNTL
+376 TNSLNTL

-558 SLKVVSDSLTSTTS
+558 SLKAVSDSLTSTTS
-572 RVAQLELNNVT
+572 RVAKLELNNVT

-598 TTDSINENSY
+598 TTDSINEDSY

-746 NITYN
+746 SITYN

-851 VSDKNLVEP
+851 VSDKNLVES

-896 YRTNNVL
+896 YRSNNVL

>member
-43 HINKQVEQLNT
+43 HINKQVELLNT
-54 SIKTATDKVI
+54 SIKTAADKVI

-153 KLTQKVNTI
+153 KLTKKVNTI
-162 DTKYDASISNLS
+162 DTKYDTSISNLS

-221 NHKIDNTNTSINLQF
+221 NYKIDNINTSINLQF

-242 LEHQNTSIDDI
+242 LEQQNTSIDDI

-282 STRLGKSS
+282 STRLKNS
-290 IEDVKTDITEK
+290 IEDVETDITEK
-301 YDAEIRKLNTSIRN
+301 YDAEIRKLNTSI
-315 LDLDTT
+315 
-321 NSLNTLNTS
+321 
-330 ANDLYNITDD
+330 
-340 ISTRLKSSIEDVKID
+340 
-355 ITEKYDE
+355 
-362 EIRKLNTS
+362 
-370 IINLER
+370 INLEI
-376 DNTNSLNTL
+376 DTTNSLNTL

-598 TTDSINENSY
+598 TTDSINEDSY

-746 NITYN
+746 SITYN
-751 NTSKTERTFTETITV
+751 DTSKTERTFTETITV

-844 AAKYIFF
+844 TAKYIFF

>member
-43 HINKQVEQLNT
+43 HINKQVELLNT

-90 TAIEQI
+90 TTIEQI

-153 KLTQKVNTI
+153 KLTKKVNTI
-162 DTKYDASISNLS
+162 DTKYDTSISNLS

-188 SSQRTSIDN
+188 SSQRTLIDN
-197 KITREISSAKQ
+197 EITREISSAKQ
-208 ELNSNISTIQSNL
+208 ELNSNISTIQNNL
-221 NHKIDNTNTSINLQF
+221 NYKIDNINTSINLQF
-236 DRVAGK
+236 DRVAGE

-277 ITADI
+277 IT
-282 STRLGKSS
+282 T
-290 IEDVKTDITEK
+290 
-301 YDAEIRKLNTSIRN
+301 
-315 LDLDTT
+315 
-321 NSLNTLNTS
+321 
-330 ANDLYNITDD
+330 D

-355 ITEKYDE
+355 ITEKYDA

-370 IINLER
+370 IINLEI
-376 DNTNSLNTL
+376 DTTNSLNTL

-392 ETNQKKL
+392 ETNQEKL

-598 TTDSINENSY
+598 TTDSINEDSY

-746 NITYN
+746 SITYN
-751 NTSKTERTFTETITV
+751 DTSKTERTFTETITV

-777 SNYVDSKDA
+777 SNYVDSKDV

-844 AAKYIFF
+844 TAKYIFF

>member
-43 HINKQVEQLNT
+43 HINKQVELLNT

-153 KLTQKVNTI
+153 KLTKKVNTI
-162 DTKYDASISNLS
+162 DTKYDTSISNLS

-188 SSQRTSIDN
+188 SSQRTLIDN
-197 KITREISSAKQ
+197 EITREISSAKQ

-221 NHKIDNTNTSINLQF
+221 NHKIDNINTSINLQF

-277 ITADI
+277 ITTDI
-282 STRLGKSS
+282 STRLKSS

-301 YDAEIRKLNTSIRN
+301 YDAEIRKLNTSI
-315 LDLDTT
+315 
-321 NSLNTLNTS
+321 
-330 ANDLYNITDD
+330 
-340 ISTRLKSSIEDVKID
+340 
-355 ITEKYDE
+355 
-362 EIRKLNTS
+362 
-370 IINLER
+370 INLEI

-392 ETNQKKL
+392 ETNQEKL

-449 QVGINSHIDAS
+449 QVGIDSHIDAS

-598 TTDSINENSY
+598 TTDSINEDSY
-608 VINKQVLTT
+608 VINKQILTT

-724 IRGKNTSVTFEY
+724 IRGKNTRVTFEY

-746 NITYN
+746 SITYN
-751 NTSKTERTFTETITV
+751 DTSKTERTFTETITV

-844 AAKYIFF
+844 TAKYIFF

>member
-43 HINKQVEQLNT
+43 HINKQVELLNT

-90 TAIEQI
+90 TALEQI

-153 KLTQKVNTI
+153 KLTKKVNTI
-162 DTKYDASISNLS
+162 DTKYDTSISNLS

-208 ELNSNISTIQSNL
+208 ELNSNISTIQNNL
-221 NHKIDNTNTSINLQF
+221 NYKIDNINTSINLQF

-253 SIRLNKTAKAI
+253 SIRLNKTAKTI

-282 STRLGKSS
+282 STRLKSS

-301 YDAEIRKLNTSIRN
+301 YDAEIRKLNTSI
-315 LDLDTT
+315 
-321 NSLNTLNTS
+321 
-330 ANDLYNITDD
+330 
-340 ISTRLKSSIEDVKID
+340 
-355 ITEKYDE
+355 
-362 EIRKLNTS
+362 
-370 IINLER
+370 INLEI
-376 DNTNSLNTL
+376 DTTNSLNTL

-746 NITYN
+746 SITYN
-751 NTSKTERTFTETITV
+751 DTSKTERTFTETITV

-844 AAKYIFF
+844 TAKYIFF

>member
-140 SSTLSQNIKDVST
+140 SSTLSQNIKDVSN
-153 KLTQKVNTI
+153 KLTKKVNTI
-162 DTKYDASISNLS
+162 DTKYDTSISNLS

-182 QLTNLI
+182 QVINLI
-188 SSQRTSIDN
+188 SSQRTLIDD
-197 KITREISSAKQ
+197 KITRDISSTKQ
-208 ELNSNISTIQSNL
+208 ELNSNISTIQNNL
-221 NHKIDNTNTSINLQF
+221 NYKIDNINTSINLQF

-264 VKALNASANDLYN
+264 VKALNTSANDLYN
-277 ITADI
+277 ITDDI
-282 STRLGKSS
+282 STRLNISANDLYNITDDISTKLKSS
-290 IEDVKTDITEK
+290 IENAKIDITEK
-301 YDAEIRKLNTSIRN
+301 YDAEIRKLNTSI
-315 LDLDTT
+315 
-321 NSLNTLNTS
+321 
-330 ANDLYNITDD
+330 
-340 ISTRLKSSIEDVKID
+340 
-355 ITEKYDE
+355 
-362 EIRKLNTS
+362 
-370 IINLER
+370 INLEI
-376 DNTNSLNTL
+376 DTTNSLNTL

-527 GRINSSIQDL
+527 GRINTSIQDL
-537 NTTIKQNVDTSLK
+537 STTIKQNVDTSLK
-550 AIQSKLDS
+550 VIQSKLDS
-558 SLKVVSDSLTSTTS
+558 SLKTVSDSLTSTTS

-598 TTDSINENSY
+598 TTDSINEDSY

-647 SNLLTVNNNIASI
+647 SSLLTVNNNIASI

-736 TVNNYPNNIQ
+736 AVNNYPNNIQ
-746 NITYN
+746 SITYN
-751 NTSKTERTFTETITV
+751 DTSKTERTFTETITV

-844 AAKYIFF
+844 EAKYIFF

-868 GAPTLGGGITNLGTI
+868 GAPSLGGGITNLGTI

>member
-43 HINKQVEQLNT
+43 HINKQVEELNT

-96 YYNINTSINSYK
+96 YYNINTSINGGK

-116 GLKSELERKI
+116 GLKNELERKI
-126 NDVDQNYKIADSQL
+126 NDVDQKYKIADSQL

-162 DTKYDASISNLS
+162 DTKYDTSISNLS

-182 QLTNLI
+182 QVTNLI
-188 SSQRTSIDN
+188 SSQGTSIGN
-197 KITREISSAKQ
+197 KITRDISTAKQ

-221 NHKIDNTNTSINLQF
+221 NGKIDNTNTSINLQF
-236 DRVAGK
+236 DRVARK

-253 SIRLNKTAKAI
+253 SIRLNTTSRAI
-264 VKALNASANDLYN
+264 VKALNTSANDLYN

-282 STRLGKSS
+282 STKLKSS
-290 IEDVKTDITEK
+290 IEDVKIDITGK

-315 LDLDTT
+315 LDLDT
-321 NSLNTLNTS
+321 
-330 ANDLYNITDD
+330 
-340 ISTRLKSSIEDVKID
+340 
-355 ITEKYDE
+355 
-362 EIRKLNTS
+362 
-370 IINLER
+370 
-376 DNTNSLNTL
+376 TNSLNTL

-414 DTEDINGVID
+414 DTEDVNGVID
-424 TFKEVEDFLSNI
+424 TFREVEDFLSNI
-436 SDEKTLTGMLNEL
+436 SDEKTLTGMLSEL
-449 QVGINSHIDAS
+449 KTGIDSHIDAS

-475 GTNINNRINA
+475 GTNINNRVNA
-485 LETTINTT
+485 LETTLNTT

-527 GRINSSIQDL
+527 GKINSSIKDL

-558 SLKVVSDSLTSTTS
+558 SLKTVSDSLTSTTS
-572 RVAQLELNNVT
+572 RVAKLELNNVT

-588 TGTDTKLWND
+588 TGTNTKLWND
-598 TTDSINENSY
+598 TTDSINEDSY

-660 NTKLSNINSSIDNIL
+660 NTKLSNINSSIGNIL

-699 FIINDLYYTA
+699 FIINDMYYTA

-724 IRGKNTSVTFEY
+724 IRGKNTSVTFKY

-746 NITYN
+746 SITYN
-751 NTSKTERTFTETITV
+751 GATKTERTFTETITV

-791 NKTLTA
+791 NKTLTV

-809 STSFNNAYTSA
+809 STSFNKAYTSA

-851 VSDKNLVEP
+851 VSDKNLVES

-896 YRTNNVL
+896 YRSNNVL

>member
-43 HINKQVEQLNT
+43 HINKQVELLNT

-208 ELNSNISTIQSNL
+208 ELNSNISTIQNNL
-221 NHKIDNTNTSINLQF
+221 NYKIDNINTSINLQF

-282 STRLGKSS
+282 STRLKSS

-301 YDAEIRKLNTSIRN
+301 YDAEIRKLNTSI
-315 LDLDTT
+315 
-321 NSLNTLNTS
+321 
-330 ANDLYNITDD
+330 
-340 ISTRLKSSIEDVKID
+340 
-355 ITEKYDE
+355 
-362 EIRKLNTS
+362 
-370 IINLER
+370 INLEI
-376 DNTNSLNTL
+376 DTTNSLNTL

-392 ETNQKKL
+392 ETNQEKL

-746 NITYN
+746 SITYN
-751 NTSKTERTFTETITV
+751 DTSKTERTFTETITV

-844 AAKYIFF
+844 TAKYIFF